1 MMLRALYF
9 TDSQFTEL
17 SKEKDPDRWSAAT
30 RSQLLVTNLANI
42 REEVDGDRF
51 EVSSEFCHFV
61 ADPNAVRFRSLC
73 KKVLETSDEMRFFFE
88 DIRDEARRLAM
99 AEWFFRLLSQ
109 KANIADAIMENLA
122 SCNYAGIG
130 HRRCW
135 VADCAARYLG
145 VSHNRMNVALR
156 VLGVDV
162 QKLGNPFNQLTYRSK
177 RFMSAPE
184 THQSYANGVK
194 DAFSSILASG
204 AANIANSE
212 KDVANRLLAL
222 RLDGAIKLRKL
233 DPLQLVIAAE
243 AAQYGLSIETVT
255 VRAQCQVWP
264 TIPQQVNLPSHL

>member
-1 MMLRALYF
+1 
-9 TDSQFTEL
+9 
-17 SKEKDPDRWSAAT
+17 
-30 RSQLLVTNLANI
+30 
-42 REEVDGDRF
+42 
-51 EVSSEFCHFV
+51 
-61 ADPNAVRFRSLC
+61 
-73 KKVLETSDEMRFFFE
+73 
-88 DIRDEARRLAM
+88 
-99 AEWFFRLLSQ
+99 
-109 KANIADAIMENLA
+109 
-122 SCNYAGIG
+122 
-130 HRRCW
+130 
-135 VADCAARYLG
+135 
-145 VSHNRMNVALR
+145 
-156 VLGVDV
+156 
-162 QKLGNPFNQLTYRSK
+162 
-177 RFMSAPE
+177 MSAPE